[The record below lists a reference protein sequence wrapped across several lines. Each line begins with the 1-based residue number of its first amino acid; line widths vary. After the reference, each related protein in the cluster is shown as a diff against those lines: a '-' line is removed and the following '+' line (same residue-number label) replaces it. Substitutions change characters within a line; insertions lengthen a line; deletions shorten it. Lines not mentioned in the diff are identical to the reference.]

1 MRERYGIKVRPQ
13 TSADVCVTEI
23 KHVKLSGKKALVN
36 APYELLFV
44 MSFKHIQA
52 NQEPNLLALS
62 HSVTEIWGFI
72 NIIVHI
78 SIIIW
83 MIKMC
88 VSAAG
93 HHLSGLRVRHLL
105 PMLHLVSDVQG
116 DEEKGHSSASC
127 GCQEH
132 VISLVTTKLLKEKKK
147 KTLFGL
153 IYFTKTVTKML

>member
-1 MRERYGIKVRPQ
+1 
-13 TSADVCVTEI
+13 
-23 KHVKLSGKKALVN
+23 
-36 APYELLFV
+36 
-44 MSFKHIQA
+44 
-52 NQEPNLLALS
+52 
-62 HSVTEIWGFI
+62 
-72 NIIVHI
+72 
-78 SIIIW
+78 

-147 KTLFGL
+147 KKPLFGL
-153 IYFTKTVTKML
+153 IYFTKAVTKML

>member
-83 MIKMC
+83 I
-88 VSAAG
+88 
-93 HHLSGLRVRHLL
+93 
-105 PMLHLVSDVQG
+105 D
-116 DEEKGHSSASC
+116 
-127 GCQEH
+127 
-132 VISLVTTKLLKEKKK
+132 
-147 KTLFGL
+147 
-153 IYFTKTVTKML
+153 